1 MLARLFTARRRQ
13 EAAERTFQ
21 LLTRTW
27 RNPALFGDGRLS
39 DDPDGRFEACALY
52 AAVLFTRL
60 AGRGAQA
67 EELGQAVFDIQFKAF
82 DQALRD
88 LGVGDVHVGKRIR
101 VMAESFYGR
110 LAAYRPPLEAGDQA
124 ALAEALARNLFQR
137 DPVED
142 GFEHEAASAAAS
154 WLATLREVDDALL
167 LEGRTRAA

>member
-21 LLTRTW
+21 LLTRAW
-27 RNPALFGDGRLS
+27 RNPDLFGEGRFA

-60 AGRGAQA
+60 AGRGGQA

-110 LAAYRPPLEAGDQA
+110 LAAYRPALEADDA
-124 ALAEALARNLFQR
+124 AGLAEAVARNLFQR
-137 DPVED
+137 DPVTG
-142 GFEHEAASAAAS
+142 GFEYEAAAAAAS
-154 WLATLREVDDALL
+154 WLARLQAVDDALL
-167 LEGRTRAA
+167 LDGRTG